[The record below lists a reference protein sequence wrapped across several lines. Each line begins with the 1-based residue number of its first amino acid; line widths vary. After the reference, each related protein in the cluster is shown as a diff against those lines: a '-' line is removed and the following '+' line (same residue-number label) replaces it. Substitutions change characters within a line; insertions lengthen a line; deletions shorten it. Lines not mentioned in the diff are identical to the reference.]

1 MVETYLDI
9 KSLGS
14 SWNNVSLTQ
23 IKKLLEYHFSCGVE
37 RYQLAKSSFLVCSKG
52 NDGLQTYFIGN
63 EREVG
68 IGCHRDMVRKD
79 LRLRYKKSKWVGVS
93 KQGEGGS
100 YLVLI

>member
-52 NDGLQTYFIGN
+52 NDGLQT
-63 EREVG
+63 
-68 IGCHRDMVRKD
+68 
-79 LRLRYKKSKWVGVS
+79 
-93 KQGEGGS
+93 
-100 YLVLI
+100 